1 MYVRV
6 KNRFLF
12 LLMAVLGSYMLT
24 SCLNGPGKD
33 VFVINEMMATNKTG
47 VLASDGEPYGW
58 IEIRNMSDKPQ
69 SLRGFTLSRHS
80 GKDTWVFPDTIVEPK
95 AYVLVYATKKELD
108 GSLSCGFK
116 FSSKADTIQLITRG
130 NELSSEVGYDKL
142 KSDQAIKRTKKGDY
156 KKTYKQTPGF
166 DNDDKGR
173 KKYLKCIESQR
184 TSPLRIWEYMNKIST
199 TEKFSR
205 WVEIKNIS
213 DKTVDLGEYCIT
225 NEMENPDLIQL
236 PTYQLSPGQITAVI
250 YKDKRLK
257 GDCLIL
263 TKDKKFADGIC
274 AAETYIGTSVG
285 RKADN
290 NGFFYFS
297 SPTPKHE
304 NSTTGYENI
313 AELPEF
319 EVKPG
324 IYQKDKLVVK
334 IKTHGSIVHY
344 TTDGKIPSYTS
355 PIYKDSIV
363 IEKNTVIKAFAEEG
377 SCLRSKMVTA
387 TYLLNEKHTLPVFSI
402 TMDEADLYDPVKGI
416 YAMGYHAQDDH
427 PYTGANFWQ
436 PWEKEAHIEFFD
448 GKEGFSYDCG
458 IKIFGAYSRARSKK
472 SFHIKFSRRYGQSDL
487 EYDLYDRGKTD
498 EVKHLVLR
506 SGSQDDHGV
515 MVRDEFFTRLM
526 SEHSPNMHVQAYRPV
541 ILYLNGDY
549 FGVYYIREKINEEF
563 VASHLNVDPE
573 TATVLMGAGAAE
585 VGTNK
590 EYREL
595 EKYARTHDM
604 KNDSVYKYMDE
615 HLDFLSLIDY
625 KIGEYYSGNCDVG
638 NIRFFKSSD
647 PTCDN
652 KWYWIFYDLDWG
664 FYYYTPPRFYLREN
678 CTRASGGSLAPF
690 NLFVSRLLQNPK
702 FRKLF
707 LERWAYHCENTFCQ
721 KNAVTLFDKMIK
733 DIEPEM
739 ERNCKRWPELG
750 YASWQR
756 NVEKFRE
763 KLVERPA
770 RLHQE
775 MLKELQVTESENLTY
790 FRNIKYPSPAAG
802 K

>member
-1 MYVRV
+1 MYARN
-6 KNRFLF
+6 KFGLLCF
-12 LLMAVLGSYMLT
+12 LLALMGSYLFT
-24 SCLNGPGKD
+24 SCLDGPGED
-33 VFVINEMMATNKTG
+33 VFVINELMATNKTG
-47 VLASDGEPYGW
+47 VLACDGEPHGW
-58 IEIRNMSDKPQ
+58 IEIRNNSDKAY
-69 SLRGFTLSRHS
+69 SLRGFTLTKAS
-80 GKDTWVFPDTIVEPK
+80 GKDSWEFPDTIVQPK
-95 AYVLVYATKKELD
+95 SCILVFAAKKEFD
-108 GSLSCGFK
+108 DNLSCGFK
-116 FSSKADTIQLITRG
+116 LSTKGDTIQLLTRSG
-130 NELSSEVGYDKL
+130 KVCSVVEYKRL
-142 KSDQAIKRTKKGDY
+142 KSDQAIKLTNKGDY

-166 DNDDKGR
+166 NNDDKGR
-173 KKYLKCIESQR
+173 KAYLQYIESQR
-184 TSPLRIWEYMNKIST
+184 ECPLRIWEYINKVPT

-225 NEMENPDLIQL
+225 NEMESPDLIQL
-236 PTYQLSPGQITAVI
+236 PTYQLAPGQITAVI

-263 TKDKKFADGIC
+263 TKNKKFADGIC
-274 AAETYIGTSVG
+274 AAETYLGVSVG
-285 RKADN
+285 RKEDS

-304 NSTTGYENI
+304 NSTKGFEDV
-313 AELPEF
+313 AEVPEF
-319 EVKPG
+319 DVEPG
-324 IYQKDKLVVK
+324 IYKKDKIVLK
-334 IKTHGSIVHY
+334 IKTHGTIVHY
-344 TTDGKIPSYTS
+344 TVDGKIPSYTS
-355 PIYKDSIV
+355 PIYKDSI
-363 IEKNTVIKAFAEEG
+363 IIDKNTVVRAFAEQSE
-377 SCLRSKMVTA
+377 CLRSKMVTG

-402 TMDEADLYDPVKGI
+402 TMDYDDLYDPAKGI
-416 YAMGYHAQDDH
+416 YVKGYYAQDDH

-436 PWEKEAHIEFFD
+436 PWEKLAHIEYFD

-458 IKIFGAYSRARSKK
+458 IRIFGAYSRARSKK
-472 SFHIKFSRRYGQSDL
+472 SFHIKFGRRYGQTHL
-487 EYDLYDRGKTD
+487 EYDLYNRGKIED
-498 EVKHLVLR
+498 VKHLVLR

-526 SEHSPNMHVQAYRPV
+526 SEHSPNLHVQAYRPV
-541 ILYLNGDY
+541 ILYLNGEY
-549 FGVYYIREKINEEF
+549 FGVYYIREKVNEEF
-563 VASHLNVDPE
+563 VGSHLNVDPE

-590 EYREL
+590 EYRAL
-595 EKYARTHDM
+595 ENYARTHDM

-615 HLDFLSLIDY
+615 HIDFLSLIDY

-638 NIRFFKSSD
+638 NIRFIKSSD
-647 PTCDN
+647 PSCDN
-652 KWYWIFYDLDWG
+652 KWYWIYYDLDWG

-707 LERWAYHCENTFCQ
+707 LERWAYHMENTFCE
-721 KNAVTLFDKMIK
+721 KNALTLFNQMIK

-763 KLVERPA
+763 KLKERPA
-770 RLHQE
+770 RLHKE
-775 MLKELQVTESENLTY
+775 MLEELKVTEQERLTY
-790 FRNIKYPSPAAG
+790 FRNIKF
-802 K
+802 